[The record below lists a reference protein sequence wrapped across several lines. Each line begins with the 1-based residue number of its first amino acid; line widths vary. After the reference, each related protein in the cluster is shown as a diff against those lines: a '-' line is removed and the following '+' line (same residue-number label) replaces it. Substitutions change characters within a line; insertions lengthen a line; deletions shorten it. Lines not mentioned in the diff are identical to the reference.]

1 MSVSYFRLNVPPI
14 RRYIDTKRNI
24 DALYQRRIIAQ
35 AIRDGREGDIS
46 LGKSLQMADE
56 ILNSNRHKAQTNDF
70 KLTSKIK
77 QMITKKLKELE
88 NSSTID
94 SDAST
99 TEPLSRENS
108 GDSALSQ
115 SDSASLPSVP
125 LSQLGLPTQPTTPV
139 DVPSLKLPELR

>member
-1 MSVSYFRLNVPPI
+1 MSPI
-14 RRYIDTKRNI
+14 RCYIDTKRNI

-35 AIRDGREGDIS
+35 AIRKRKGDIS

-56 ILNSNRHKAQTNDF
+56 ILNSNRHKAQNNDF
-70 KLTSKIK
+70 KLTPKIK
-77 QMITKKLKELE
+77 QMITEKLKGLE
-88 NSSTID
+88 NPID

-125 LSQLGLPTQPTTPV
+125 LSQLGLPTRPTTPV
-139 DVPSLKLPELR
+139 DVPSLELPRMC